1 MDLKYQMI
9 KKDYPMMK
17 KNYPMM
23 KKKKKEEMNDPMR
36 HWDEMMKE

>member
-36 HWDEMMKE
+36 DWDEMMKE